1 VAAALAV
8 GAITRAGLIVDM
20 ALMRF
25 LLFYAGVFALVGLTA
40 AVGAGLI
47 ASDRIIMT
55 PSRRVIAQAVHR
67 GVSFGAVGFLVIHII
82 SEVIAGRAQAG
93 DAVVPFAG
101 HPRTLYLGLGTLAA
115 DLFVLILVTGIMRG
129 RFAAIR
135 PPWAWR
141 ALHAAAYLAWPL
153 AILHGLLDGR
163 TPKPYVD
170 LSYVACV
177 AAVGLALIVRLVVPL
192 RVQEAA
198 SFSAPA
204 APSWPPPG
212 GAGGAALWPP
222 PGGAGRA
229 AQWPPP
235 GGARGGGPPW
245 LPAEP
250 VPGPGGPPVPPGAFA
265 GRPPRATPAP
275 PGHAARAYPE
285 RSGGGHGYLPPG
297 GSMVYYPGPDDEDGG
312 PEWLDM
318 EDRDAN
324 DLGWRP
330 GG

>member
-1 VAAALAV
+1 
-8 GAITRAGLIVDM
+8 
-20 ALMRF
+20 MRF

-192 RVQEAA
+192 RVQGTA
-198 SFSAPA
+198 SFSAPGS
-204 APSWPPPG
+204 PSWPPPG
-212 GAGGAALWPP
+212 SGGAAPVAAGVAEWRRGRRRGSPRRRTAMAAR
-222 PGGAGRA
+222 GAG
-229 AQWPPP
+229 P
-235 GGARGGGPPW
+235 GLGG
-245 LPAEP
+245 
-250 VPGPGGPPVPPGAFA
+250 PVPPGASAAA
-265 GRPPRATPAP
+265 GDSAP

-285 RSGGGHGYLPPG
+285 RSGGGHAYLPPG
-297 GSMVYYPGPDDEDGG
+297 GSMVYYPGPDDEDGD
-312 PEWLDM
+312 PEWLDT
-318 EDRDAN
+318 EDPDAN